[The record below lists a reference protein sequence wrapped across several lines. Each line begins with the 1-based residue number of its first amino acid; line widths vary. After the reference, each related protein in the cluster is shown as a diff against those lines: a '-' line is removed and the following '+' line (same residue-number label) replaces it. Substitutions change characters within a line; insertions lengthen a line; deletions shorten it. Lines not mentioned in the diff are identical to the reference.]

1 MSELE
6 NLGACPTGGHV
17 SCPRTTSQMTEVTWG
32 DFSRLAKKRGWT
44 VEMLVELFKG
54 KTGIEDRSDK
64 YHESLSSYFERVLS
78 RQWLN
83 PETRRM
89 EDRSNVV
96 IAYGSIIEFYLK
108 ELHAEDVPIVGVGQ
122 PVKRNRHGGQ
132 RDGAGRKKLY
142 ATEAEKKHEY
152 RRRKSGVTVST
163 KSSL

>member
-1 MSELE
+1 
-6 NLGACPTGGHV
+6 
-17 SCPRTTSQMTEVTWG
+17 MTEVTYE
-32 DFSRLAKKRGWT
+32 DFSQLAKKRGWT

-64 YHESLSSYFERVLS
+64 YHESLASYFERVLS

-83 PETRRM
+83 AETRRM

-108 ELHAEDVPIVGVGQ
+108 ELREVLVVGVAEL
-122 PVKRNRHGGQ
+122 VKRNRHGGQ
-132 RDGAGRKKLY
+132 REGAGRKKLY